1 MKTLF
6 DVINLVGL
14 KTLVAA
20 NTGLKTLYWMA
31 WWLGSRVGC
40 Q

>member
-6 DVINLVGL
+6 DVIILVGL

-20 NTGLKTLYWMA
+20 NTGLKTLYWMS
-31 WWLGSRVGC
+31 W
-40 Q
+40 

>member
-6 DVINLVGL
+6 DVFNLVGL

-20 NTGLKTLYWMA
+20 NTGLKTLLDGWHG
-31 WWLGSRVGC
+31 GSDQG
-40 Q
+40 